1 MVMTDE
7 SLEDH
12 FCIGCGYNLRGL
24 TSEQCPECGLRIDTA
39 GGAAV
44 AWEARREIGTVSA
57 FWRTMME
64 GMFHESRLA
73 GAVARPVDSASAL
86 RFRLIISVL
95 AALPVSVLFWVITA
109 VLGGT
114 GFLSVWQPDRPSWPF
129 TAQFPEWWELPI
141 LWSAGAILRVVLPIG
156 AFITVFLWTGILGY
170 WVRAEGMSDERRKRA
185 QAMSAYVSA
194 PLALAVIPTAAF
206 AVVWTTWEWN
216 GYFIWK
222 ICAGFLIFGYA
233 SCGIIVA
240 IYQRNAVKLIST
252 LTHEGWVR
260 KVCSIVGLPI
270 CWLLAAVVGL
280 VLFPMLVG
288 LIWLMV
294 DSLRG

>member
-1 MVMTDE
+1 M
-7 SLEDH
+7 LIEDDLDY

-24 TSEQCPECGLRIDTA
+24 TSEQCPECGLRID
-39 GGAAV
+39 AARGSSIP
-44 AWEARREIGTVSA
+44 WEGRKVMGKIRA

-64 GMFHESRLA
+64 GMFHENRLA
-73 GAVARPVDSASAL
+73 GAVARPVDAASAM

-95 AALPVSVLFWVITA
+95 TALPASVLFFVIA
-109 VLGGT
+109 EVQGGT
-114 GFLSVWQPDRPSWPF
+114 GFLSVWRPYLPSWPF
-129 TAQFPEWWELPI
+129 ALPQFPRLWELPI
-141 LWSAGAILRVVLPIG
+141 LWSAGATILPVLPMG
-156 AFITVFLWTGILGY
+156 LFVTVFLWTGVLGY
-170 WVRAEGMSDERRKRA
+170 WVRAAGMSDERRKRGA
-185 QAMSAYVSA
+185 AISAYLSA
-194 PLALAVIPTAAF
+194 PLAFAIIPTAAF
-206 AVVWTTWEWN
+206 GVVWAIWEVN

-233 SCGIIVA
+233 SCAIIVA

-260 KVCSIVGLPI
+260 KVCSIAGLPI
-270 CWLLAAVVGL
+270 CWVLAAVAGL